1 MTNPRVLCLG
11 EILYDY
17 LSDQPGLPLEQ
28 VKSWTPYPGGAPA
41 NVACGL
47 AKLGTATGFIGCVG
61 QDDLGE
67 TLVNLLQEHG
77 VDAVGIQRHPE
88 APTRIVYVVRTEA
101 NDRIFAGFGDYSTT
115 EFADTHLQAATL
127 PVQLFE
133 SAEFLVMG
141 TLELA
146 YPDSQAAILRAL
158 ELADNYYVKTLID
171 VNWRP
176 VFWPDQAIAA
186 DKIHQ
191 LIAHADFLKLSEEEA
206 QWLFDTADPGVIAHR
221 LGTVEGVLVT
231 AGERGCAY
239 CLGDNEGKLP
249 AFAVDVEDTTGA
261 GDSFVAGFLHQL
273 CQHGI
278 QSLTDPAVARKVVSF
293 ASAMGALTTTRPGAI
308 AAQPT
313 TAEIEAFLYLQ
324 EQPG

>member
-47 AKLGTATGFIGCVG
+47 AKLGTPTGFIGCVG
-61 QDDLGE
+61 QDQLGDS
-67 TLVNLLQEHG
+67 LVNLLQEHEVNG
-77 VDAVGIQRHPE
+77 AGIQRHS
-88 APTRIVYVVRTEA
+88 APTRIVYVVRTET
-101 NDRIFAGFGDYSTT
+101 NDRIFAGFGNYSTT

-133 SAEFLVMG
+133 SVEFLVMG

-146 YPDSQAAILRAL
+146 YPDSEAAILRAL

-186 DKIHQ
+186 GKIHE

-206 QWLFDTADPGVIAHR
+206 EWLFDTTDPGVIAHR
-221 LGTVEGVLVT
+221 LGTAEGVLVT

-249 AFAVDVEDTTGA
+249 AFSVDVEDTTGA
-261 GDSFVAGFLHQL
+261 GDSFVAGFLHQV

-278 QSLTDPAVARKVVSF
+278 QKLSDPSVAQQVVRF
-293 ASAMGALTTTRPGAI
+293 ASAMGAITATRPGAI

-313 TAEIEAFLYLQ
+313 AAEVEAFLYLR
-324 EQPG
+324 EQPS